1 MRIISNIVMHA
12 NCQVTSHPPRP
23 EPMCPTELPGERWPQ
38 LAIDV
43 CGPFPTGEYIVVV
56 TDYYSRWPEAKI
68 LKTVTSA
75 NILKWLN
82 EVFAQHGYPHVLKSD
97 NASYFTSEE
106 FKSTFNSWGIQLRT
120 VTEYW
125 PQGNGQFERFNEVIK
140 KHVLTS
146 QAEQKDWRA
155 TLPNLLLQYRT
166 TPHRMTGQT
175 PAKLLLQRE
184 MRTKIPTDE
193 RIHRQD
199 TTRKDT

>member
-1 MRIISNIVMHA
+1 MTKCKQRIRSKLWWPQMDKHIENHIKHCHACQLPSNISPRP
-12 NCQVTSHPPRP
+12 SHLISPHPRP

-56 TDYYSRWPEAKI
+56 TDYYI
-68 LKTVTSA
+68 L
-75 NILKWLN
+75 
-82 EVFAQHGYPHVLKSD
+82 QVLKSD

-106 FKSTFNSWGIQLRT
+106 FKSTLNSWGIQLRT